1 MSVQADL
8 LETRQVLIQVKKYT
22 LEFNEIS
29 VKLKTMHYFT
39 TIEYIYS
46 VYCLFKSFLI

>member
-1 MSVQADL
+1 MSIQADL
-8 LETRQVLIQVKKYT
+8 LETRQVLIQVKKFT

-29 VKLKTMHYFT
+29 IKLKTMHYFT